1 MNHMNLQLKNKKVF
15 VSGSTA
21 GIGFAIAKGFAQEG
35 AIVYLNGRDTLKVEK
50 AKSLIQQEIPGAQV
64 YGIVADLA
72 TVEGYEKLILQL
84 PDTEILINNLGIFE
98 PVAFFDIKDD
108 DWIKMFDVNVMSGIR
123 LSRFYMPKMLEKN
136 WGRVVF
142 ISSESALQIP
152 TEMIHY
158 GLSKTAQLSLTNG
171 LAQLTKGT
179 GVTVNSILP
188 GPTFSEGVE
197 KFIGDLAQQ
206 RNVTTKEVEHQFFTE
221 TRPLSLLQ
229 RFISPDEVA
238 SAVLY
243 ISSELAAASNGAAI
257 KVDGGIL
264 KGLH

>member
-1 MNHMNLQLKNKKVF
+1 MELSLKNKQVL

-21 GIGFAIAKGFAQEG
+21 GIGYAIAKGFANEG
-35 AIVYLNGRDTLKVEK
+35 AIVYLNGRDRARVDNAVNRIKNE
-50 AKSLIQQEIPGAQV
+50 IQGAQV
-64 YGIVADLA
+64 YGIASDLA
-72 TVEGYEKLILQL
+72 TAEGFEKLTQELPQVDILV
-84 PDTEILINNLGIFE
+84 NNLGFFE
-98 PVAFFDIKDD
+98 PVAFFDSTDD
-108 DWIKMFDVNVMSGIR
+108 DWLKLFSINVLSGVR
-123 LSRFYMPKMLEKN
+123 LTRFYMPKMLDKN

-142 ISSESALQIP
+142 ISSESALQVP

-158 GLSKTAQLSLTNG
+158 GMSKTAQLSVANG

-188 GPTFSEGVE
+188 GPTYSDGVE
-197 KFIGDLAQQ
+197 RFIGELAQQ
-206 RNVTTKEVEHQFFTE
+206 RNSTTKEVEHQYFTE

-243 ISSELAAASNGAAI
+243 VSSDMAAATNGAAI
-257 KVDGGIL
+257 RVDGGIL
-264 KGLH
+264 KGIH

>member
-1 MNHMNLQLKNKKVF
+1 MDLLLHNKHVF

-21 GIGFAIAKGFAQEG
+21 GIGFAIAKGFAKEG
-35 AIVYLNGRDTLKVEK
+35 AIVHLNGRDTNKVES
-50 AKSLIQQEIPGAQV
+50 AINRILAEVPNAQI

-72 TVEGYEKLILQL
+72 TNEGFEKVSQEL
-84 PDTEILINNLGIFE
+84 PKVDILINNLGFFE
-98 PVAFFDIKDD
+98 PVSFFDSKDE
-108 DWIKMFDVNVMSGIR
+108 DWTNMFNINVMSGVR
-123 LSRFYMPKMLEKN
+123 LTRFYLPKMLEKN
-136 WGRVVF
+136 WGRVIF

-158 GLSKTAQLSLTNG
+158 GMSKTAQLSLTNG

-179 GVTVNSILP
+179 GVTVNSVLP

-197 KFIGDLAQQ
+197 KFIGDLAEQ
-206 RNVTTKEVEHQFFTE
+206 RKSSTKEVEQQFFSE

-229 RFISPDEVA
+229 RFITTDEVA
-238 SAVLY
+238 ATVLFV
-243 ISSELAAASNGAAI
+243 SSQWAAATNGAAI